1 MNMKPNGRSRSALL
15 LLLTIAA
22 IPAFVLAAG
31 NDAGDSFESVV
42 RAHFEHWD
50 NDHDGKVTLAE
61 VDRLIPLG
69 GIPADAAAAIAALY
83 RYLVRH
89 QHSGLTFEFLLQPP
103 KGEGAPNFEKDFH
116 AARARIAGVTRVLFT
131 PGAPTLDA
139 IRQGS
144 LGDCFFLAPV
154 GALVHR
160 DPEFIR
166 HKFVTYDDGSFDV
179 KFPGDRREHYSRI
192 TDVQIAITSSEGKEG
207 LWLTA
212 LELATGRKLQ
222 NELREEARE
231 GRGKVNGIAS
241 IDSVAGG
248 GSASLAM
255 AELTGHKIVRIEL
268 TSRGSADAIRQ
279 AVETGRAHHC
289 IICVGIE
296 AFGEKAPP
304 KLNLHHA
311 YALLGYDQQKDA
323 FLLWNPHG
331 TTHHPEGPPGPVNG
345 YVTEHGR
352 FFMPVAD
359 FVRNVKGHISF
370 ETDVPVER
378 IDPRAR

>member
-1 MNMKPNGRSRSALL
+1 MNMRPNERSWLPLL
-15 LLLTIAA
+15 QLLMIAA
-22 IPAFVLAAG
+22 LPALGLAVEKF
-31 NDAGDSFESVV
+31 AGDSFESVV
-42 RAHFEHWD
+42 REHFECWD
-50 NDHDGKVTLAE
+50 FDHDGRVTLAE
-61 VDRLIPLG
+61 VDRLIPLP
-69 GIPADAAAAIAALY
+69 GIPAEASAAIAVLH
-83 RYLVRH
+83 RYLVKH
-89 QHSGLTFEFLLQPP
+89 QHSGLSFDFLLHPP
-103 KGEGAPNFEKDFH
+103 KGEGAPNFEKDFL
-116 AARARIAGVTRVLFT
+116 AAQSRISGATRVLFT

-139 IRQGS
+139 IHQGS

-268 TSRGSADAIRQ
+268 TSHGSADAIRQ
-279 AVETGRAHHC
+279 AVETARTHHC

-304 KLNLHHA
+304 KLNCHHA
-311 YALLGYDQQKDA
+311 YALLGYDRQNDA

-331 TTHHPEGPPGPVNG
+331 TTHRPEGPPGPVNG

-359 FVRNVKGHISF
+359 FVKNVKGHISF
-370 ETDVPVER
+370 ETDVLIER
-378 IDPRAR
+378 IVPMER